1 MNTAELDILR
11 IDQEILNNFEK
22 EKELLP
28 EIKARLNSIKST
40 LVSASNENL
49 KSRIISSLKKTE
61 DELEQQIFE
70 IENNIQ
76 LNFYKVESAELLEKY
91 KDQLNTLHK
100 PSFVN
105 PPTQNKEKR
114 ALINEFIKVAS
125 KYIEIP
131 LEQKKETLVC
141 KNCKNRKD
149 FDQLEANI
157 FICAICSV
165 KQVVLKNISS
175 YKDIDRV
182 NGSTRY
188 TYVRRVH
195 FRDAINQYQ
204 AKQNSTIADDV
215 YTQLTKELINH
226 GLVDES
232 KSDKCEKFTSVSKDH
247 IRTFLQELGYPKHY
261 ENINLIH
268 YTITGIK
275 PDDISY
281 LEEKLMKDFD
291 ILTDLY
297 DKKYK
302 SLDRKSFINTQFV
315 LYQLLLRHKH
325 TCKQDDFAI
334 LKTID
339 RKNFHND
346 IMSDLFTELS
356 WNYTYI

>member
-1 MNTAELDILR
+1 MNATELDILR
-11 IDQEILNNFEK
+11 IDQEILNNFAK
-22 EKELLP
+22 EKEMLP
-28 EIKARLNSIKST
+28 EIKGRLKSIKST
-40 LVSASNENL
+40 IFSASEEGL
-49 KSRIISSLKKTE
+49 KTRIISNLKKTE
-61 DELEQQIFE
+61 EDLEQQIYE
-70 IENNIQ
+70 IENDIQ
-76 LNFYKVESAELLEKY
+76 LNFYKVETAEILDKY
-91 KDQLNTLHK
+91 KESLNTLLK
-100 PSFVN
+100 PSFIK

-114 ALINEFIKVAS
+114 ALVNEFLKVAS
-125 KYIEIP
+125 NYIEIS
-131 LEQKKETLVC
+131 LEPKKETLVC

-149 FDQLEANI
+149 FDLLDSNI
-157 FICAICSV
+157 YICSLCSV

-204 AKQNSTIADDV
+204 AKQNSTISDEV
-215 YTQLTKELINH
+215 YDKLVKELINH
-226 GLVDES
+226 GLVNEMEPEKQS
-232 KSDKCEKFTSVSKDH
+232 KFQAVSKDH

-268 YTITGIK
+268 FTITGIK

-302 SLDRKSFINTQFV
+302 TLDRKSFINTQFV

-325 TCKQDDFAI
+325 SCKQDDFAI

-346 IMSDLFTELS
+346 VMSDLFSELS